1 MTDGELWRAIPGYE
15 PYQVSNL
22 GRVRGVRCGGRIL
35 HPAITQYGYHQVS
48 LCVGGRKVARFVH
61 RLVAYA
67 FIGPQPSPEHDVL
80 HWDGVKTNNALSNLR
95 WGTPKD
101 NNADQ
106 VRHGTRIVGSRVATS
121 KLTESRVRAIRDLWN
136 YGKLSQLEIAAAMGV
151 HRRTVNG
158 IVRGERW
165 KHVA

>member
-1 MTDGELWRAIPGYE
+1 MSSEHWRPIPGYE
-15 PYQVSNL
+15 PYEASPD
-22 GRVRGVRCGGRIL
+22 GFIRGLKGCRTLTPVL
-35 HPAITQYGYHQVS
+35 TQYGYHQVS
-48 LCVGGRKVARFVH
+48 LCVRGKKYSRLVH

-80 HWDGVKTNNALSNLR
+80 HWDGNKTNNKLSNLR

-106 VRHGTRIVGSRVATS
+106 VRHGTRIVGSRVGVS
-121 KLTESRVRAIRDLWN
+121 KLTEKQVQAIRDMWN
-136 YGKLSQLEIAAAMGV
+136 YGKLGQNEIAEKMGV
-151 HRRTVNG
+151 HRRTVNS
-158 IVRGERW
+158 IVRGVTW